1 MHRCLVDC
9 PAVEIE
15 VELFRKRMCLIK
27 KGRPRQKL
35 ADDADSKAKES
46 RQGGYNGLKQ
56 RVEILEHAREC
67 QICPDE
73 GKNDSIASS
82 KQNSPS
88 QKTCWWNERVRGGQR
103 HVFRR
108 PSSFLQEL
116 HAKTFWR
123 CVCAG

>member
-27 KGRPRQKL
+27 KGGPRQKL

-56 RVEILEHAREC
+56 GMEILEYTREC
-67 QICPDE
+67 QNE
-73 GKNDSIASS
+73 EKNDSIASS
-82 KQNSPS
+82 KQ
-88 QKTCWWNERVRGGQR
+88 KLAFAEDLLV
-103 HVFRR
+103 
-108 PSSFLQEL
+108 E
-116 HAKTFWR
+116 
-123 CVCAG
+123 